1 MMATLA
7 RLAGRA
13 TREVY
18 RRELLPDRVLW
29 WLAADAMIAWHRS
42 VERRLRDH
50 LGERAVPVLAR
61 ASARMFQRRGVV
73 LGLERDALAR
83 LMPALYR
90 IERRPKAAWIF
101 RELGAGSSLGDRLR
115 GQRELHALSPRQRW
129 DEVATHLGE
138 LLVVLTDDLPAEL
151 PHARKILGDLCFDA
165 GVAYANRM
173 QRVLAID
180 DVSDPPA
187 VAMEILRTSE
197 WIFQVNPKHWSES
210 DGVKGALEGT
220 ACPWYSR
227 PGWNGAHCGIFGQ
240 FQSGVSSVFG
250 LRYQLQKTIPKHGG
264 DTCRIEVKPIV
275 LRRSASAP
283 P

>member
-1 MMATLA
+1 MSGVGATLV
-7 RLAGRA
+7 GRV

-18 RRELLPDRVLW
+18 RRELLPERVLW
-29 WLAADAMIAWHRS
+29 WLAADGMIVWHGT
-42 VERRLRDH
+42 VERRLREH
-50 LGERAVPVLAR
+50 LGDRSKLVLAR

-73 LGLERDALAR
+73 LGVEGRDLAL

-90 IERRPKAAWIF
+90 IERRPKAKWIF
-101 RELGAGSSLGDRLR
+101 SELGGVPRGLDRLR
-115 GQRELHALSPRQRW
+115 GQRLLHGMSVRRRW

-138 LLVVLTDDLPAEL
+138 LLVVLTTDLPAEL
-151 PHARKILGDLCFDA
+151 PHARKILGDICFDS
-165 GVAYANRM
+165 GVAYGKQM
-173 QRVLAID
+173 QRVLGIAEVRDAPAI
-180 DVSDPPA
+180 
-187 VAMEILRTSE
+187 AMEILRTSE

-250 LRYQLQKTIPKHGG
+250 LRYQLAKTIPKHGG
-264 DTCRIEVKPIV
+264 DTCRIEVKPIT
-275 LRRSASAP
+275 LRRSAAG
-283 P
+283 